1 MSFVHWIGQMKTG
14 PKKTLSPRV
23 CLMASVAIP
32 ALVCSGCQTFMT
44 EDEYQAKMAHES
56 AEQHPYIIGL
66 QPGWYGTWKP

>member
-1 MSFVHWIGQMKTG
+1 
-14 PKKTLSPRV
+14 
-23 CLMASVAIP
+23 MASVAIP